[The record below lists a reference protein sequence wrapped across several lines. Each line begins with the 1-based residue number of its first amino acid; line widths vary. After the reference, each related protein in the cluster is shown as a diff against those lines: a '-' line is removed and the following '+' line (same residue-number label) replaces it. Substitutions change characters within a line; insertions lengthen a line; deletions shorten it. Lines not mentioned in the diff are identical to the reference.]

1 MVYHFVIREAMRTR
15 NSLEAEVSTNEVDA
29 ENIVKGLTGPAVTL
43 DENEAPAEIEIRK
56 TRVEVNKLSGTT
68 GGLARQQGS
77 TTIASVTQTMN
88 RFNLDGLRE
97 SPRLQVATAT
107 LYLAVLGNL
116 QVLVENHDTG
126 AITEVTLAEA
136 MAAVEEDRAMN
147 GVVAVE
153 ADQCVVGPEKDREMD
168 PEMDQDGW
176 VMTDETQEVT
186 SEAQAGSGGVT
197 FQKCRQTT
205 ETSDLDVRSV
215 PYTVC
220 RGRFEEMGHLREH
233 DTTVYS

>member
-1 MVYHFVIREAMRTR
+1 MRTK

-29 ENIVKGLTGPAVTL
+29 GNIVKGLTGQAVTL

-68 GGLARQQGS
+68 GGLVRQQGS
-77 TTIASVTQTMN
+77 TAIASVTQTMN

-97 SPRLQVATAT
+97 SLRLQVATAT

-116 QVLVENHDTG
+116 QVLVANHDIG
-126 AITEVTLAEA
+126 AITEA

-153 ADQCVVGPEKDREMD
+153 ADRCVVGPERDPEKDREMGPEMG
-168 PEMDQDGW
+168 PEMDRDGW

-197 FQKCRQTT
+197 FQRCRQTT

-220 RGRFEEMGHLREH
+220 RGRCEKRGHLREH